1 MARVT
6 VELELKDTKTGATA
20 WSHYYAHDEPVSG
33 KDVLAV
39 VAALDRN
46 VQRIADEL
54 KTGLEQ
60 YFSTHPASS
69 ATQ

>member
-1 MARVT
+1 VA
-6 VELELKDTKTGATA
+6 
-20 WSHYYAHDEPVSG
+20 G
-33 KDVLAV
+33 KDVSAV
-39 VAALDRN
+39 VAALGLN

-54 KTGLEQ
+54 KAGLEQ